1 MIFHKVTI
9 EKMKIGVSYAR
20 NPFLVK
26 YMENMRYIDHL
37 GRGIPMILKEMKE
50 AGAKE
55 PLLMEQ
61 GEEFVLIIYKP

>member
-1 MIFHKVTI
+1 
-9 EKMKIGVSYAR
+9 MKIGVSYAR

-37 GRGIPMILKEMKE
+37 GRGIPMILNKMKE

-55 PLLMEQ
+55 PILSSIKLKCISKYISQ
-61 GEEFVLIIYKP
+61 K